1 MWGAIK
7 SFFVKILWPSLSK
20 LLKRLTPVVADTALK
35 LAYNKADELRG
46 KTSRAE
52 RKKVETI
59 LIGELK
65 RNGLTIVVD
74 YTLEELEDA
83 AKVAIRKSDEIDY
96 SSSRNKTSR

>member
-7 SFFVKILWPSLSK
+7 SFFVKIFWPSLSK

-35 LAYNKADELRG
+35 LAYSKASELKG
-46 KTSRAE
+46 KTSKKD
-52 RKKVETI
+52 RKRVEGM

-65 RNGLTIVVD
+65 AKGLTIGVD
-74 YTLEELEDA
+74 YTLEELENA
-83 AKVAIRKSDEIDY
+83 AKAAIRKSDEIDY

>member
-7 SFFVKILWPSLSK
+7 NFFVKIFWPSLSK

-59 LIGELK
+59 LIGDLK
-65 RNGLTIVVD
+65 RKGLTIGVD

-83 AKVAIRKSDEIDY
+83 AKVAIKKADEL
-96 SSSRNKTSR
+96 

>member
-35 LAYNKADELRG
+35 LAYSKASELKG
-46 KTSRAE
+46 KTSKKD
-52 RKKVETI
+52 RKRVEGM

-65 RNGLTIVVD
+65 AKGLTIGVD

-83 AKVAIRKSDEIDY
+83 AKVAIKKADEL
-96 SSSRNKTSR
+96 

>member
-7 SFFVKILWPSLSK
+7 SFFVKILWPSTKK
-20 LLKRLTPVVADTALK
+20 LISRLAPVVAETALK

-59 LIGELK
+59 LVGELK
-65 RNGLTIVVD
+65 RKGLTTGVD

-83 AKVAIRKSDEIDY
+83 AKVAIKKADEL
-96 SSSRNKTSR
+96 